1 MRALGELEAAVM
13 DTVWASDRPVSV
25 RVVFERLAREKDLA
39 YTTVMTVMERLWRKR
54 ILTRKREGKAFLYE
68 ARRTRP
74 EFAAALMKDLLRWA
88 RDPEGVLVR
97 FVDDLRPSEA
107 EELRR
112 LIAGRRPRRGR

>member
-1 MRALGELEAAVM
+1 MKALGELEAAVM
-13 DTVWASDRPVSV
+13 DAIWRSDKPVSV
-25 RVVFERLAREKDLA
+25 RAVYERLARERDLA
-39 YTTVMTVMERLWRKR
+39 YTTIMTVMERLWRKS
-54 ILTRKREGKAFLYE
+54 ILTRTREGKAYLYS

-74 EFAAALMKDLLRWA
+74 EFAAALMKDVLRWA

-97 FVDDLRPSEA
+97 FVDDLRPNEA